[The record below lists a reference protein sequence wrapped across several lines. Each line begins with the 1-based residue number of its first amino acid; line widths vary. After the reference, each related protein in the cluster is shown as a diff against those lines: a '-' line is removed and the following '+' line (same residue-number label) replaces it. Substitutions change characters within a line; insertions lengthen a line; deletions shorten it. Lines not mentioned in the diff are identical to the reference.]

1 MQEEHYAVADLEL
14 CYGLILQH
22 ILELVSLQ
30 GPDPVGILLTVLSDY
45 FLIDFIKFNEIRPS
59 KREISE

>member
-1 MQEEHYAVADLEL
+1 MQEEHHAVADLEL

-30 GPDPVGILLTVLSDY
+30 GPDPVCVLLTVLCDD
-45 FLIDFIKFNEIRPS
+45 FLIDFIEFDEIRPS